1 MDGNE
6 TKIECIC
13 RRYRV
18 QAADGSIL
26 EVEPIKLIS
35 GRINYRLF
43 EEEKEISAF
52 FSKHKVVVIGQKT
65 TMPEKYQKEVK
76 STERS
81 NRNRIRLNPMQRLNC
96 MTKMKGDFTRED
108 YQKHMLDKY
117 SIGVSIFMS
126 HGDMEDALKA
136 RKLEIVDK
144 KSGRL
149 RKYRVIDSSEFDE
162 SSYKSLVKGS
172 KIQIEAKQ

>member
-1 MDGNE
+1 MDENE
-6 TKIECIC
+6 TKVECIK
-13 RRYRV
+13 YRV
-18 QAADGSIL
+18 QSADGSIL
-26 EVEPIKLIS
+26 EVEPIKPIS
-35 GRINYRLF
+35 ERVSYRPL
-43 EEEKEISAF
+43 EEYNEISRF
-52 FSKHKVVVIGQKT
+52 FSKYKIVIIEQEAR
-65 TMPEKYQKEVK
+65 MPEKYQKEVK
-76 STERS
+76 KTGRYT
-81 NRNRIRLNPMQRLNC
+81 RGGMAIGPMQRLNC
-96 MTKMKGDFTRED
+96 MIKMKGEFTRED

-162 SSYKSLVKGS
+162 SSYKSLVKGN